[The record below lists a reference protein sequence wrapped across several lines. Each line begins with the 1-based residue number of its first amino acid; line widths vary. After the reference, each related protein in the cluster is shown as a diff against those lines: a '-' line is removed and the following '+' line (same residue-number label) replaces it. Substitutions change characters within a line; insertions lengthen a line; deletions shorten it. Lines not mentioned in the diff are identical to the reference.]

1 MQNER
6 DESNQKELR
15 RIQTMVR
22 PLESLTKTQQ
32 ILRGALEAA
41 IVGLGP
47 PLSLFNRS
55 LGMAIFSNTASF

>member
-1 MQNER
+1 MQNDR
-6 DESNQKELR
+6 DESNKKELR
-15 RIQTMVR
+15 KVQTMVR

-55 LGMAIFSNTASF
+55 LGKAIFSNSASY

>member
-1 MQNER
+1 
-6 DESNQKELR
+6 
-15 RIQTMVR
+15 MVR